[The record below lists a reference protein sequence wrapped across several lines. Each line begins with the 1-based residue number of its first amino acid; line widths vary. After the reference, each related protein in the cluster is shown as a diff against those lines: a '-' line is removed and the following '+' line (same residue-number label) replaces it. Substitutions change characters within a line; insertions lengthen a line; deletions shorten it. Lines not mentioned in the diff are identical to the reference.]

1 MNEHNLKNAGR
12 RDFMRKSVL
21 ASGGLALGFYF
32 NIADSTTNQVTK
44 PSSITE
50 TDIFKPNAFI
60 HISTNGTVTLISKQ
74 PEIGQGIKTSLPMV
88 IAEELEVN
96 WKDVVILQGDLDP
109 IYGSQSAG
117 GSRSTPTNYEEFHK
131 LGATARTMLITAASE
146 ILKVPVS
153 ELTAQDSAVYHS
165 ASGKHLSYGQLV
177 EKAATLAVPAPETVK
192 LKDSKD
198 YKLLG
203 TRIGGIDNPSVVTGK
218 PLFGIDVQLP
228 GLLYAVY
235 EKSPVFGG
243 KVVSANLDKIK
254 SLPGVKNAFIIE
266 GGSSLKGLLPGVAI
280 VAESTWSAFSARK
293 QLEVVWNEGAGATES
308 WAGFASQANALATKN
323 GTEVLRDDGDAK
335 TAFKNAD
342 KTVEVSYHY
351 PFISHASIEPQNC
364 TAWFKDGAIELWA
377 PTQNPEAGQKIITET
392 LGIPK
397 EKITLHITRS
407 GGGFGRR
414 LIPDYII
421 EAAAIAQH
429 VKGPVK
435 LTWSREDDLQHDQFR
450 AGGFHFLKG
459 GLNHQGKVISWHNHF
474 ITFGNKV
481 LKDGKT
487 TLELGSGANLSGD
500 EFPGR
505 WVENCLLE
513 QTTLECNI
521 PMGPWRA
528 PRSNVLAWV
537 FHSFIDELAHAAG
550 RDPLEF
556 RLELLGDKDFMP
568 GGEQGIRYLADR
580 VKDGVKQAVAIAI
593 NKKFTPSAGQQGI
606 PYNVSRMKHVL
617 QHVAEKA
624 EWGKKTF
631 PKGQGQGIAFH
642 FSHLG
647 YIAHVAEV
655 TVSKSGVLKVD
666 RVVVSTDIGAQ
677 IVNLSGA
684 ENQVQGSV
692 IDGLGAL
699 MFQDLNIEKGRIVQ
713 SNFGDYPMIRIN
725 DAPTQVDVHFLKT
738 DNPVTGL
745 GEPALPPLAPAV
757 CNAIYAA
764 TGIRVRELPLL
775 KTDLS
780 WS

>member
-1 MNEHNLKNAGR
+1 MNADHLENSGR
-12 RDFMRKSVL
+12 RDFLRKSAVGG
-21 ASGGLALGFYF
+21 GGLVLGFYL
-32 NIADSTTNQVTK
+32 NVADSATKRVAK
-44 PSSITE
+44 PSTVSE
-50 TDIFKPNAFI
+50 TGEFKPNAFI
-60 HISTNGTVTLISKQ
+60 HIAPNGTVTLISKQ

-96 WKDVVILQGDLDP
+96 WKDVVIVQGDLDP

-131 LGATARTMLITAASE
+131 LGATARTMLIQAAAE
-146 ILKVPVS
+146 TWKVPVS
-153 ELTAQDSAVYHS
+153 ELIAHDSAVHHS
-165 ASGKHLSYGQLV
+165 LSGRKLDYGQLV
-177 EKAATLAVPAPETVK
+177 AKASALPVPAPESVR

-203 TRIGGIDNPSVVTGK
+203 TRIGGVDNPGIVTGK
-218 PLFGIDVQLP
+218 PLFGIDVKLP
-228 GLLYAVY
+228 GMLYAVY

-254 SLPGVKNAFIIE
+254 SLPGVRNAFIIQ
-266 GGSSLKGLLPGVAI
+266 GGSDLKGLLPGIAI
-280 VAESTWSAFSARK
+280 VADSTWAAFSARK
-293 QLEVVWNEGAGATES
+293 QLEVVWDEGQGASQS
-308 WAGFASQANALATKN
+308 WAGFAAKANELSMQP
-323 GTEVLRDDGDAK
+323 GTDILRNDGDAK
-335 TAFKNAD
+335 TALAAAA
-342 KTVEVSYHY
+342 KTVEAAYSY

-364 TAWFKDGAIELWA
+364 TAWYKDGAIEIWA
-377 PTQNPEAGQKIITET
+377 PTQNPEAGQKVVTAT

-397 EKITLHITRS
+397 DKITLHITRS

-421 EAAAIAQH
+421 EAAAISQH
-429 VKGPVK
+429 LTVPVK
-435 LTWSREDDLQHDQFR
+435 LTWTREDDRRHDQYR
-450 AGGFHFLKG
+450 AGGFHFLRG
-459 GLNHQGKVISWHNHF
+459 GLDDKGKLVAWHNHF
-474 ITFGNKV
+474 VTFANKV
-481 LKDGKT
+481 VKDGKPK
-487 TLELGSGANLSGD
+487 LELGSGANLSGD

-513 QTTLECNI
+513 QTPLECNI

-556 RLELLGDKDFMP
+556 RLEILGDKGFIP
-568 GGEQGIRYLADR
+568 GTGEQGI
-580 VKDGVKQAVAIAI
+580 
-593 NKKFTPSAGQQGI
+593 
-606 PYNVSRMKHVL
+606 PYDVNRMKHVL

-631 PKGQGQGIAFH
+631 PRGQGQGIAFH
-642 FSHLG
+642 FSHRG
-647 YIAHVAEV
+647 YIAQVAEV
-655 TVSKSGVLKVD
+655 TVSKEGKLKVD

-692 IDGLGAL
+692 VDGLGAL
-699 MFQDLNIEKGRIVQ
+699 TFQELDIEKGRIVQ
-713 SNFGDYPMIRIN
+713 SNFGDYPMLRIA
-725 DAPTQVDVHFLKT
+725 DAPTRVDVHFLKT

-757 CNAIYAA
+757 CNAIFAA
-764 TGIRVRELPLL
+764 TGKRVRQLPLL
-775 KTDLS
+775 RTDLS

>member
-1 MNEHNLKNAGR
+1 M
-12 RDFMRKSVL
+12 
-21 ASGGLALGFYF
+21 
-32 NIADSTTNQVTK
+32 
-44 PSSITE
+44 
-50 TDIFKPNAFI
+50 
-60 HISTNGTVTLISKQ
+60 LIS
-74 PEIGQGIKTSLPMV
+74 
-88 IAEELEVN
+88 
-96 WKDVVILQGDLDP
+96 
-109 IYGSQSAG
+109 
-117 GSRSTPTNYEEFHK
+117 
-131 LGATARTMLITAASE
+131 AAAD

-153 ELTAQDSAVYHS
+153 ELIAKDSAVHHS
-165 ASGKHLSYGQLV
+165 ATGKHLSYGQLV

-192 LKDSKD
+192 LKDSKE

-203 TRIGGIDNPSVVTGK
+203 TRISGIDNPSVVTGK

-254 SLPGVKNAFIIE
+254 SLPGVKYAFIIE
-266 GGSSLKGLLPGVAI
+266 GGSNLKGLLPGVAI
-280 VAESTWSAFSARK
+280 VSDSTWSAFSARK
-293 QLEVVWNEGAGATES
+293 QLDVVWNDGTGATES
-308 WAGFASQANALATKN
+308 WAGFTAQAKALSTKP
-323 GTEVLRDDGDAK
+323 GTEVLRNDGDAK
-335 TAFKNAD
+335 AALKSAD
-342 KTVEVSYHY
+342 KTVEASYSY

-364 TAWFKDGAIELWA
+364 TAWFKDGGFEIWA

-392 LGIPK
+392 LGVPK

-429 VKGPVK
+429 IKEPVK
-435 LTWSREDDLQHDQFR
+435 LTWTREDDLRHDQFR

-459 GLNHQGKVISWHNHF
+459 GINQQGKLISWQNHF

-513 QTTLECNI
+513 QTPLECNI

-556 RLELLGDKDFMP
+556 RLDILGNKDFIP
-568 GGEQGIRYLADR
+568 GTG
-580 VKDGVKQAVAIAI
+580 K
-593 NKKFTPSAGQQGI
+593 QGI
-606 PYNVSRMKHVL
+606 PYDVNRMKHVL

-624 EWGKKTF
+624 DWGKKTF

-655 TVSKSGVLKVD
+655 TVSKTGNLKVD

-713 SNFGDYPMIRIN
+713 GNFGDYPMIRIN

-738 DNPVTGL
+738 EYPVTGL

-757 CNAIYAA
+757 CNAIFAA